1 MCCALNSGEA
11 LRASEYRELVR
22 DMQGDKVDVKE
33 VKSQVGKMNGL
44 RLTLD
49 LHSNSVSFGSL
60 DQQFSAFNLFIGE
73 PAQFPMM
80 RDKSFRLQP
89 GWEHFV
95 DLSATVVATNGI
107 EDILPEARGCL
118 FKDEGNLEF
127 YKSYTFS
134 NCRLECRITEASQK
148 YKCIPWHLPKVIMTK
163 LS

>member
-60 DQQFSAFNLFIGE
+60 DQDFNAFSLFIGQRAE
-73 PAQFPMM
+73 FPVLKE
-80 RDKSFRLQP
+80 KSLQLQP
-89 GWEHFV
+89 G
-95 DLSATVVATNGI
+95 
-107 EDILPEARGCL
+107 
-118 FKDEGNLEF
+118 
-127 YKSYTFS
+127 
-134 NCRLECRITEASQK
+134 
-148 YKCIPWHLPKVIMTK
+148 
-163 LS
+163 